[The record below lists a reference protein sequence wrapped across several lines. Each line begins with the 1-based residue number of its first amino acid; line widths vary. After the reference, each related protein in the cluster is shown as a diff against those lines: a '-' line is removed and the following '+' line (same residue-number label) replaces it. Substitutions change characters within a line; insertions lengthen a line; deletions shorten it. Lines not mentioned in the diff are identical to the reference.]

1 MVVWQFFVNNVLTK
15 PQYMIG
21 LIVLIGYLLLRKP
34 WYDVFGG
41 TIKAI
46 VGYMILST
54 GSGGMINTVKPILY
68 GLGGRFGLNAI
79 IIDPYNGQNAVQAGV
94 DAGNEIVGGAPFGD
108 VMLLMAIA
116 FVANILLVRFNKI
129 TKLRPCSQQV
139 TSRSSRHRRHS
150 G

>member
-1 MVVWQFFVNNVLTK
+1 MGIFTIVWGFFQNNILTK

-34 WYDVFGG
+34 WYDVVGG

-54 GSGGMINTVKPILY
+54 GSSGMINTVKPILY

-79 IIDPYNGQNAVQAGV
+79 IIDPLQRSERGAG
-94 DAGNEIVGGAPFGD
+94 G
-108 VMLLMAIA
+108 
-116 FVANILLVRFNKI
+116 R
-129 TKLRPCSQQV
+129 
-139 TSRSSRHRRHS
+139 
-150 G
+150 